1 MKTMLSAVFLA
12 ILLVGCGA
20 QEGPGVRPPTE
31 SAENKTPHAKPDI
44 RTVEPT
50 EPDEVFPNV
59 EASYRKGGLGWI
71 EAFCKQRGIRALDR
85 ERVRLFVQPMGVV
98 AEAIEVDL
106 ANRKLTVYPG
116 THSNKEIVQA
126 PLDEEQI
133 AQIRA
138 LVTSPEFKQIPAEN
152 KKIGMDGTSYMV
164 EASIDDA
171 YSWKLHWA
179 PDDKEFITVV
189 DQIRALV
196 GKKVTEPS
204 AELLRSRRL

>member
-1 MKTMLSAVFLA
+1 VKGKEIMKTTFSVVFLA

-31 SAENKTPHAKPDI
+31 SAENKTQHAKPDD
-44 RTVEPT
+44 RMVEPT
-50 EPDEVFPNV
+50 EPDEVFPHV
-59 EASYRKGGLGWI
+59 EASYRKGSLGWI

-106 ANRKLTVYPG
+106 ANRKLTVYPP
-116 THSNKEIVQA
+116 THSNKQIIQV

-138 LVTSPEFKQIPAEN
+138 LVTSPEFRQIPPEN
-152 KKIGMDGTSYMV
+152 KKIGMDGSSYMV
-164 EASIDDA
+164 ETSIGDG

-189 DQIRALV
+189 DQIRALAV
-196 GKKVTEPS
+196 KKSTEPS
-204 AELLRSRRL
+204 AEL